1 MTRLLLINKITYSH
15 ILLLY
20 ISFYKQVNDYFFLLT
35 SISVP
40 LKSGPVKY

>member
-20 ISFYKQVNDYFFLLT
+20 ISFYKQVNDYFSYSQVIFKINL
-35 SISVP
+35 
-40 LKSGPVKY
+40 